1 MSTSSQP
8 KHRIFISHSH
18 IDNEFGTRLA
28 QDLSRVLGDES
39 AVWYDVLGG
48 LHGGDTWWEK
58 ILEELI
64 ARKVF
69 IVVLTPEA
77 MQSPWVRDEINLAW
91 SQKNS
96 REGKQIIPLL
106 YRECKVRADLNTL
119 QIVSFL
125 SPKTYETAFKEV
137 LMTLGL
143 PTAGEEEPVQIAPQP
158 VDTGTALVQQ
168 MEAAF
173 AVQDWPDVI
182 RKADYLIKRL
192 PGHAT
197 TTVYR
202 LQGLALLQ
210 EGEAQ
215 QGQEALET
223 ALALVNDR
231 QLRLTLLGDYTT
243 LLASQDQWAKVL
255 KQTKEA
261 LRLVPNDPGWLATQE
276 QAQSK
281 LAKTSPILITSQ
293 SQIQTK
299 DKETLSVP
307 QKTKEQWLEEGNTLW
322 DLKRFE
328 EALASYEQAIHLD
341 PNFAIAYNGKGNAL
355 RDLKRFDEAL
365 ASYEQAIRLDPN
377 YSLSYCGKGTSL
389 RNLKRYD
396 EALAAFEQ
404 AIRLDPNFAIAFNGK
419 GTSLYELKRYDEA
432 LAAYEQAIRL
442 DPSFA
447 IAFNN
452 KGDVLDNLGKS
463 KEAQQAYDKARQ
475 RGYTS

>member
-1 MSTSSQP
+1 MSTPSQP

-58 ILEELI
+58 ILEELT

-69 IVVLTPEA
+69 IVVLSPEA
-77 MQSPWVRDEINLAW
+77 IQSPWVRDEINLAW

-119 QIVSFL
+119 QVISFL
-125 SPKTYETAFKEV
+125 NPKTYETAFKEV

-143 PTAGEEEPVQIAPQP
+143 PTAREEKPVKIAPQP

-192 PGHAT
+192 PASAT
-197 TTVYR
+197 ATVYR
-202 LQGLALLQ
+202 LQGLALLE

-223 ALALVNDR
+223 ALALVSDR

-243 LLASQDQWAKVL
+243 LLASQNQWEKVL
-255 KQTKEA
+255 RQAKEA

-276 QAQSK
+276 QAQSQ
-281 LAKTSPILITSQ
+281 LAKASPAQSKPQPPVQTRNEETS
-293 SQIQTK
+293 
-299 DKETLSVP
+299 SVP
-307 QKTKEQWLEEGNTLW
+307 QKTKEQWFEEGYNHYNA
-322 DLKRFE
+322 KE
-328 EALASYEQAIHLD
+328 YQK
-341 PNFAIAYNGKGNAL
+341 AIADYDRAL
-355 RDLKRFDEAL
+355 
-365 ASYEQAIRLDPN
+365 QLDRQYT
-377 YSLSYCGKGTSL
+377 YS
-389 RNLKRYD
+389 
-396 EALAAFEQ
+396 
-404 AIRLDPNFAIAFNGK
+404 
-419 GTSLYELKRYDEA
+419 
-432 LAAYEQAIRL
+432 
-442 DPSFA
+442 
-447 IAFNN
+447 
-452 KGDVLDNLGKS
+452 
-463 KEAQQAYDKARQ
+463 
-475 RGYTS
+475 

>member
-1 MSTSSQP
+1 MSTPSQP

-28 QDLSRVLGDES
+28 QDLGRVLGDES

-58 ILEELI
+58 ILEELT

-69 IVVLTPEA
+69 IVVLSPEA
-77 MQSPWVRDEINLAW
+77 IQSPWVKDEINLAW

-119 QIVSFL
+119 QVISFL
-125 SPKTYETAFKEV
+125 SPKTYETSFKEV
-137 LMTLGL
+137 LVTLGL
-143 PTAGEEEPVQIAPQP
+143 PTAGEEKPVRIAPQP

-173 AVQDWPDVI
+173 AAQDWPDVI

-192 PGHAT
+192 PARAT
-197 TTVYR
+197 ATVYR
-202 LQGLALLQ
+202 LQGLALLE

-223 ALALVNDR
+223 ALALVSDR

-243 LLASQDQWAKVL
+243 LLASQNQWTKVL
-255 KQTKEA
+255 KQAKES

-276 QAQSK
+276 QAQSQ
-281 LAKTSPILITSQ
+281 LAKASPIQLKSQ
-293 SQIQTK
+293 AQIQTK
-299 DKETLSVP
+299 DKETPSVP
-307 QKTKEQWLEEGNTLW
+307 QKTKEQWIDE
-322 DLKRFE
+322 
-328 EALASYEQAIHLD
+328 
-341 PNFAIAYNGKGNAL
+341 GNAL
-355 RDLKRFDEAL
+355 ED
-365 ASYEQAIRLDPN
+365 
-377 YSLSYCGKGTSL
+377 
-389 RNLKRYD
+389 
-396 EALAAFEQ
+396 
-404 AIRLDPNFAIAFNGK
+404 
-419 GTSLYELKRYDEA
+419 LKRYDEA

-442 DPSFA
+442 DPNYALAYNNTGNALEDLKRYEEAFA
-447 IAFNN
+447 AYDQAIRLNPNYALAYNN
-452 KGDVLDNLGKS
+452 KGLALDRLGKS
-463 KEAQQAYDKARQ
+463 KEAKQAYDKAHQ
-475 RGYTS
+475 LGYTG

>member
-1 MSTSSQP
+1 MSTPSQP

-28 QDLSRVLGDES
+28 QDLCRVLGDES

-58 ILEELI
+58 ILEELT

-69 IVVLTPEA
+69 IVVLSPEA
-77 MQSPWVRDEINLAW
+77 IQSKWVRDEINLAW

-119 QIVSFL
+119 QVISLL

-143 PTAGEEEPVQIAPQP
+143 PTSGEEKPVIIAPQP
-158 VDTGTALVQQ
+158 VDTGTALVGQ

-173 AVQDWPDVI
+173 AIQDWPDVI

-192 PGHAT
+192 PGSAT
-197 TTVYR
+197 ATVYR
-202 LQGLALLQ
+202 LQGLALLE

-223 ALALVNDR
+223 ALALVSDR
-231 QLRLTLLGDYTT
+231 QVRLTLLGDYTT
-243 LLASQDQWAKVL
+243 LLASQNQWAKVL
-255 KQTKEA
+255 RQAKEA

-276 QAQSK
+276 QAQSQ
-281 LAKTSPILITSQ
+281 LAKASPIKSKPQ
-293 SQIQTK
+293 AQIETRN
-299 DKETLSVP
+299 KETQSVS
-307 QKTKEQWLEEGNTLW
+307 QKTKEQWLNEGI
-322 DLKRFE
+322 
-328 EALASYEQAIHLD
+328 ALE
-341 PNFAIAYNGKGNAL
+341 
-355 RDLKRFDEAL
+355 
-365 ASYEQAIRLDPN
+365 
-377 YSLSYCGKGTSL
+377 
-389 RNLKRYD
+389 NLKRYD
-396 EALAAFEQ
+396 EALVAYEQ
-404 AIRLDPNFAIAFNGK
+404 ANRLDPNFASAYNGK
-419 GTSLYELKRYDEA
+419 GVALENLKRYQEA

-442 DPSFA
+442 DPNYA
-447 IAFNN
+447 TAYRG
-452 KGDVLDNLGKS
+452 KGLTLDKLGKS
-463 KEAQQAYDKARQ
+463 REAKQAYDKARQ
-475 RGYTS
+475 LGYTG